1 MELAATYHAQSMAET
16 PPDPAPGPP
25 LIRALGLLA
34 GDIWSAVT
42 GRPRTARK
50 VARHEVQDETRQ
62 TPAGTVKLR
71 RTTIEEVEIS
81 RPEAP

>member
-1 MELAATYHAQSMAET
+1 MRHAVQFMGEQT
-16 PPDPAPGPP
+16 PPEPVPGPP

-42 GRPRTARK
+42 GRPRAARK
-50 VARHEVQDETRQ
+50 VVRHEIQDETRE
-62 TPAGTVKLR
+62 TAAGTVRLR

-81 RPEAP
+81 RPEET